1 MEFSSIREALQMNTT
16 DTRHLKKTIKS
27 SDQNTEQ
34 SFAEFFFKAIE
45 KTNKDQ
51 HNADDLQQA
60 AILSP
65 DTVNVADIMIA
76 TEKARLSVGMLKAI
90 TERAARAYTEILNI
104 R

>member
-1 MEFSSIREALQMNTT
+1 MEFSSIRETLQMHTT

-27 SDQNTEQ
+27 YDQNTEQ
-34 SFAEFFFKAIE
+34 SFADIFFKAIE
-45 KTNKDQ
+45 KTNKEQ

-65 DTVNVADIMIA
+65 DTVNIADIMIA

-90 TERAARAYTEILNI
+90 TERATRAYTEILNI